1 MFSYRS
7 LLAVLALGGLVS
19 LGSSMARGQEPKSE
33 RQTSLSDVPVLRRVI
48 LSHPGCVTCNDSIL
62 SSEEKYLN
70 EHVKERPRVES
81 VYQQKSVDDMKQ
93 ALEDFWNERGIAIEV
108 SSKLTQVMSASHRPY
123 AVLEFQVYRK
133 Y

>member
-7 LLAVLALGGLVS
+7 LFAVLAFGGLLS
-19 LGSSMARGQEPKSE
+19 LGSSMACGHASTSE
-33 RQTSLSDVPVLRRVI
+33 RQTSLSDVPILRRVV

-62 SSEEKYLN
+62 ASEEKYLN
-70 EHVKERPRVES
+70 EHVTERPRVES
-81 VYQQKSVDDMKQ
+81 VYRQKSVDDMKQ
-93 ALEDFWNERGIAIEV
+93 ALEDFWRERGIAVEV
-108 SSKLTQVMSASHRPY
+108 SSNLTQVTSAPHY

>member
-1 MFSYRS
+1 
-7 LLAVLALGGLVS
+7 
-19 LGSSMARGQEPKSE
+19 
-33 RQTSLSDVPVLRRVI
+33 
-48 LSHPGCVTCNDSIL
+48 VTCNDFIL

-81 VYQQKSVDDMKQ
+81 VYQQKSADDMKQ
-93 ALEDFWNERGIAIEV
+93 ALEDFWKERGIAVEV
-108 SSKLTQVMSASHRPY
+108 SSKLTQVMGAARRPY